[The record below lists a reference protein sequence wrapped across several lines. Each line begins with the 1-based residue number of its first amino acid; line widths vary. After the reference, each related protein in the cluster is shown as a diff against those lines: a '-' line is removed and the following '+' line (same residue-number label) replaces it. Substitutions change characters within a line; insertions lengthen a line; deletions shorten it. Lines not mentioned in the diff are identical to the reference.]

1 MWKQIGRVSQM
12 VMRVSAMMS
21 NTGTELGSEAD
32 DVMMEGLVRAPDCDK
47 RDDHCNYG
55 FRRSSL

>member
-1 MWKQIGRVSQM
+1 
-12 VMRVSAMMS
+12 MMS
-21 NTGTELGSEAD
+21 NTGTGLKSEAD
-32 DVMMEGLVRAPDCDK
+32 DVMMEELVRAPDCDK